1 MSENIEIK
9 TSSGN
14 VFTQINSVSE
24 LRDVEPK
31 DYAYEALK
39 NLAKKYQCI
48 EDNFNGF
55 YLGDLTITRY
65 EFAMGLNTCLEKI
78 TSLIMEEKLKKII

>member
-31 DYAYEALK
+31 D
-39 NLAKKYQCI
+39 
-48 EDNFNGF
+48 
-55 YLGDLTITRY
+55 
-65 EFAMGLNTCLEKI
+65 
-78 TSLIMEEKLKKII
+78 